1 MDMTRPDNALLQG
14 MGKRWFT
21 IMIHTIAS
29 FFFPSSPPFLSF
41 IYMIFFFSS
50 FLLRHLTD
58 G

>member
-29 FFFPSSPPFLSF
+29 FFFPFIHLHDFLLF
-41 IYMIFFFSS
+41 A